1 MIPLSLDRLVP
12 GEKYLVIINWNEHGN
27 FRFDNEYRFFGEFER
42 LQFVRGRTRSYDSGL
57 QLLLS
62 PNRTNAIFNCNGRI
76 VPISSANTFYK
87 IYRPLKKEIESEYFL
102 RKMKICLDMK
112 RMIRKYMRF

>member
-1 MIPLSLDRLVP
+1 MKPLSPERLIP
-12 GEKYLVIINWNEHGN
+12 GEKYLVIINWNEQN
-27 FRFDNEYRFFGEFER
+27 NVRFDNEYSFFGTFER

-62 PNRTNAIFNCNGRI
+62 PSITNAIFNCNGRI
-76 VPISSANTFYK
+76 LPISSANTFYK